1 MERAADYDEQSE
13 VLFLFN
19 EDADETQSQTDNPPH
34 PMPPQPAPCPTT
46 SEPTQPATTNLSAD
60 QSFWAEVY
68 TLQPPHALM
77 GVLTDLHVHRFVLHQ
92 HLDSLTPP
100 LPKLPS
106 AINPS
111 LTHFHLLS
119 SVSLPFTTTTYNE
132 RKTTHAWLSM
142 PLTLWPAFHQRPTSR
157 IPTSAHK
164 PPHIHTH
171 RPILYLVL
179 SHLSDSI
186 QSPLPLPGIPLC
198 KMPPPKPSHLQF
210 PSWPTHS
217 NLYSSTN
224 HSRPPL
230 DHTHT
235 TATFRRTSMPLFS
248 FLLLPASCQHRKPT
262 NRTPPFPPPAWLLP
276 HHPTP
281 HQPLTSN
288 LTIDGNTS
296 TSFPLPQL
304 PCRNNHTHHRHFLP
318 PSGHTAQPTLQDTS
332 TRHHPHPHSA
342 AGPTHR
348 FPHSH
353 IAQRQP
359 PLHSSTMLQST
370 LFQNDPRHHF
380 IKPNNLPPPL
390 NRCSPSLR
398 LLAGHVSKAAS
409 YTPTPSEAPPQTSAP
424 PTHPW
429 PAHYQVPTQ
438 QQPPLIP
445 IQVSSA
451 ALAPPSPVVML
462 HPPTTGVDQQGRP
475 LPQSQQDYDPRTDP
489 WHADNH

>member
-1 MERAADYDEQSE
+1 M
-13 VLFLFN
+13 F
-19 EDADETQSQTDNPPH
+19 TD
-34 PMPPQPAPCPTT
+34 
-46 SEPTQPATTNLSAD
+46 SSFTNTWTAS
-60 QSFWAEVY
+60 
-68 TLQPPHALM
+68 
-77 GVLTDLHVHRFVLHQ
+77 
-92 HLDSLTPP
+92 PP

-164 PPHIHTH
+164 PPHIHAH
-171 RPILYLVL
+171 RLILYLVL
-179 SHLSDSI
+179 SHLSDFI

-318 PSGHTAQPTLQDTS
+318 PSEAHRATDAPKHLHVPPPPPALGS
-332 TRHHPHPHSA
+332 R
-342 AGPTHR
+342 THA
-348 FPHSH
+348 PVPPLH
-353 IAQRQP
+353 IAQHQP
-359 PLHSSTMLQST
+359 PLHSRTMLQST
-370 LFQNDPRHHF
+370 LFQNDPHR
-380 IKPNNLPPPL
+380 LYQAQQPPAATEPL
-390 NRCSPSLR
+390 QPVPPATGWPCFQ
-398 LLAGHVSKAAS
+398 GGS

-424 PTHPW
+424 PTRPW

-462 HPPTTGVDQQGRP
+462 NPPTTGVDQQGRP
-475 LPQSQQDYDPRTDP
+475 LPQSQQAYDPRTDP